1 MSILLEDFE
10 TALSQVLATDVH
22 RRIVLKPQQKS
33 AIQQLVLRGDL
44 LAVLPTGFGKSLIF
58 QIFIKI
64 KEIMTKNKQYA
75 IVVCPLESIIA
86 DQIEE
91 ASIIGFNARS
101 LKELSPQELE
111 NGDFQLL
118 FGSAEEV
125 LSKRF
130 LAAIKKQNTPL
141 YENLAVIIVDESHTV
156 ETWTGRRHVKRDI
169 YYM

>member
-1 MSILLEDFE
+1 
-10 TALSQVLATDVH
+10 
-22 RRIVLKPQQKS
+22 
-33 AIQQLVLRGDL
+33 
-44 LAVLPTGFGKSLIF
+44 
-58 QIFIKI
+58 
-64 KEIMTKNKQYA
+64 MTKNKQYA

-91 ASIIGFNARS
+91 ASIIGLNARS
-101 LKELSPQELE
+101 LKELSTQELE

-156 ETWTGRRHVKRDI
+156 ETWTGRRHVNVTFITCKAI
-169 YYM
+169 TCI

>member
-91 ASIIGFNARS
+91 ASIIGLNARS
-101 LKELSPQELE
+101 LKDLS
-111 NGDFQLL
+111 
-118 FGSAEEV
+118 
-125 LSKRF
+125 
-130 LAAIKKQNTPL
+130 I
-141 YENLAVIIVDESHTV
+141 
-156 ETWTGRRHVKRDI
+156 
-169 YYM
+169 